1 MYAIYVYRPEATEN
15 GHGLKMH
22 RLAPF
27 DGIELFSFAA
37 SQDDADAI
45 ISSADELHNT
55 SGWKWMI
62 EPLTDAMLE
71 SLSAAQETAAR

>member
-37 SQDDADAI
+37 SQDTQTR
-45 ISSADELHNT
+45 SFHPPT
-55 SGWKWMI
+55 SFITQAGG
-62 EPLTDAMLE
+62 
-71 SLSAAQETAAR
+71 SG